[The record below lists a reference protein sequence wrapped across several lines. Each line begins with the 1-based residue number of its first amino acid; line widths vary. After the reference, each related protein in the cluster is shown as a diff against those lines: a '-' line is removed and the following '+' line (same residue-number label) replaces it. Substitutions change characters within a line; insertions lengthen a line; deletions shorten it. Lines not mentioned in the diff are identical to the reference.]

1 MTVMRKISDAELCAF
16 LDEELPPARAAEV
29 AAIAQCNG
37 EMQSKLK
44 IWRAQDQWLRAT
56 FAPLVHEPVPDLLIQ
71 ALPTD
76 RAPPFPH
83 RVESL
88 PALANKH
95 DETLMWKMISLTLGV
110 LLFATVLYAS
120 GLVHG
125 TAHRQTITIDKK
137 QDQPRSLRGS

>member
-1 MTVMRKISDAELCAF
+1 MSVLRKISDAELCAF

-56 FAPLVHEPVPDLLIQ
+56 FAPLAHEPVPDLLMQ
-71 ALPTD
+71 ALPTE
-76 RAPPFPH
+76 RAPTFPH
-83 RVESL
+83 LLESQ
-88 PALANKH
+88 PARADGLN
-95 DETLMWKMISLTLGV
+95 ETLVWKITTLTLGV

-120 GLVHG
+120 GLVQGKVHNQAAQ
-125 TAHRQTITIDKK
+125 TKQHR
-137 QDQPRSLRGS
+137 

>member
-1 MTVMRKISDAELCAF
+1 MTVPRKISDAELCAF

-29 AAIAQCNG
+29 AAIVQCNG

-56 FAPLVHEPVPDLLIQ
+56 FAPLAHEPVPDLLMQ
-71 ALPTD
+71 ALPTH

-88 PALANKH
+88 PALANGR
-95 DETLMWKMISLTLGV
+95 DETLKWKMISLTLGV

-120 GLVHG
+120 GVIPG
-125 TAHRQTITIDKK
+125 TAHKQTITIDKK
-137 QDQPRSLRGS
+137 MDQPRSLRGS